1 MHIHNVETYLEELQ
15 YRFTEAERRRRARAT
30 NKFQRWQQEFAL
42 NERKRKRD
50 YGIQQTQ
57 NESRVKKREERQT
70 SSFLD
75 SQETRA
81 KEFLSGERDRENN
94 FWVKET
100 HRMGAWDTA
109 AQDETRL
116 ARVREDALICARAD
130 ESEREKEFTGW
141 TTTVQE
147 GLMKKLM
154 VWKEDFAYDER
165 QREQQ
170 VKAILDRIAKKA

>member
-1 MHIHNVETYLEELQ
+1 
-15 YRFTEAERRRRARAT
+15 
-30 NKFQRWQQEFAL
+30 
-42 NERKRKRD
+42 
-50 YGIQQTQ
+50 
-57 NESRVKKREERQT
+57 
-70 SSFLD
+70 
-75 SQETRA
+75 
-81 KEFLSGERDRENN
+81 
-94 FWVKET
+94 
-100 HRMGAWDTA
+100 MGAWDTA

-147 GLMKKLM
+147 GFMRKVM

-170 VKAILDRIAKKA
+170 VEAVLDRIAKKA